1 MSEGMQFERGDEYI
15 KSQSRSIPLGR
26 LAETNEIGNLVSFL
40 ASDESSYITGQ
51 GIIIDGG
58 QTAPENQDEVFHPKN

>member
-1 MSEGMQFERGDEYI
+1 MTKIENLDLPADNHGEGLI
-15 KSQSRSIPLGR
+15 WI
-26 LAETNEIGNLVSFL
+26 AETNEIGNLVSFL